1 MNLFITLEDGVN
13 ALSRCCKI
21 LSYSPS
27 ELLLAYARISHER
40 EIPGINIRYKSLTRC

>member
-21 LSYSPS
+21 LSYS

>member
-21 LSYSPS
+21 LSSLSSLFPQI
-27 ELLLAYARISHER
+27 LLAYARISHEH
-40 EIPGINIRYKSLTRC
+40 EIPGINRRII